1 MPARTRKTAPSVSDD
16 MTCPMQATCHA
27 LRSDLRSKPLQTSHH
42 PQSQSANTIPEN
54 GRPNKKQKTAP
65 SSAEAVP
72 DNGVDDEEGDE
83 DGDGDGDE
91 EEDEDE
97 ENEEDA
103 GEGEDGGDE
112 DEEAGDDLPTK
123 TAVKVT
129 KPAAANDAKGATAV
143 AAGGDEED

>member
-1 MPARTRKTAPSVSDD
+1 M
-16 MTCPMQATCHA
+16 
-27 LRSDLRSKPLQTSHH
+27 
-42 PQSQSANTIPEN
+42 
-54 GRPNKKQKTAP
+54 
-65 SSAEAVP
+65 P